1 MERSGRQRMASIPPN
16 AIIETGHGV
25 LSFFLEAPRPIE
37 WEDTG
42 DLKRAWKLYK
52 AMRPDILVY
61 GGRIMNIL
69 DEGSDPPIRRPDVI
83 IECKELEDW
92 HKRVRELKRGDR
104 PLSAEEW
111 RWMWL
116 QGLWRGLGRELG
128 ARIRPEEIQLD
139 QDERIRL
146 KEPELVKM
154 YMRLYKP
161 REMLLITRCETPR
174 DVKRDLEL
182 EGIMVI
188 DDMQF
193 DRARLKDASRMLLS
207 YAEPAEDIIILR
219 GELVRLIRAKSRLHR
234 KSPEK
239 LIWEAITAL

>member
-1 MERSGRQRMASIPPN
+1 
-16 AIIETGHGV
+16 
-25 LSFFLEAPRPIE
+25 
-37 WEDTG
+37 
-42 DLKRAWKLYK
+42 
-52 AMRPDILVY
+52 
-61 GGRIMNIL
+61 
-69 DEGSDPPIRRPDVI
+69 
-83 IECKELEDW
+83 
-92 HKRVRELKRGDR
+92 
-104 PLSAEEW
+104 
-111 RWMWL
+111 MWL

-154 YMRLYKP
+154 YRRLYKP
-161 REMLLITRCETPR
+161 REMLLITRCETPG

-188 DDMQF
+188 DDVQF